1 MEFLIKV
8 SWLISALALVGV
20 VLNIYKIRWCFG
32 VWLGTNCYF
41 CALDFAAGLYA
52 QSALFAVYAVLAVW
66 GLIRWAKE
74 EDKGVGTM

>member
-20 VLNIYKIRWCFG
+20 VLNIYKIRWCFA

-52 QSALFAVYAVLAVW
+52 QAALFAVYAVLAVW
-66 GLIRWAKE
+66 GLVRWKA
-74 EDKGVGTM
+74 EDNVPHP